1 MTTIRR
7 WAAITTILAGAAIGS
22 ATLATPA
29 FAGPDQQATVD
40 HALGTLQDLRRDKE
54 FGNARKLLA
63 TTRAILIAP
72 RIFKAAFFVGGQGGT
87 ALLLVRG
94 AHGWSDPAF
103 YTIASGSFGL
113 QIGGTESEMV
123 LFIQSERALQAVMKD
138 HFKIG
143 ADAGLAL
150 ATLGSEVAGST
161 TTHAGA
167 DIITWASSSGV
178 YAGISLEGS
187 AIEPQHDADASY
199 YGRTVSTG
207 DIVLRHA
214 VNNPQ
219 ASALRRA
226 LGSLS

>member
-1 MTTIRR
+1 
-7 WAAITTILAGAAIGS
+7 
-22 ATLATPA
+22 
-29 FAGPDQQATVD
+29 
-40 HALGTLQDLRRDKE
+40 
-54 FGNARKLLA
+54 
-63 TTRAILIAP
+63 
-72 RIFKAAFFVGGQGGT
+72 
-87 ALLLVRG
+87 
-94 AHGWSDPAF
+94 
-103 YTIASGSFGL
+103 
-113 QIGGTESEMV
+113 MV